1 MTTLRMNRPN
11 LKSSN
16 ALFSNSP
23 FASFFDEFVNP
34 VSYQENTSYVPGV
47 NISETNESY
56 GLEFSAPGFSKEHI
70 TIGVDKDVLTVSGE
84 FKKEESKEDT
94 NYSRREFNLTSFKRS
109 FSLPESVNKD
119 SISAK
124 YENGLLHIT
133 IPKQMEKPL
142 NTLKQINIE

>member
-1 MTTLRMNRPN
+1 M
-11 LKSSN
+11 
-16 ALFSNSP
+16 
-23 FASFFDEFVNP
+23 
-34 VSYQENTSYVPGV
+34 
-47 NISETNESY
+47 
-56 GLEFSAPGFSKEHI
+56 KE
-70 TIGVDKDVLTVSGE
+70 D
-84 FKKEESKEDT
+84 SKEDT

>member
-56 GLEFSAPGFSKEHI
+56 GLEFSAPGFSK
-70 TIGVDKDVLTVSGE
+70 DK
-84 FKKEESKEDT
+84 
-94 NYSRREFNLTSFKRS
+94 
-109 FSLPESVNKD
+109 SL
-119 SISAK
+119 I
-124 YENGLLHIT
+124 Y
-133 IPKQMEKPL
+133 
-142 NTLKQINIE
+142 

>member
-1 MTTLRMNRPN
+1 MNRPN
-11 LKSSN
+11 LKFSN

>member
-11 LKSSN
+11 LKFSN

>member
-84 FKKEESKEDT
+84 FKKEESKEDK